1 MARVKGLR
9 SFQWQPCR
17 QPNAE
22 SKSPNIVKMIA
33 GGASKRICAAA
44 ARHTTAAR
52 TLPQSAGQ
60 SSSLLRRPTP
70 SSPWISTSS
79 SSAAFHSSSLTS
91 APASSGDSKVTTPW
105 ADPAMRQYK
114 YWNREDDA
122 VNANKYKDLL
132 EFSPESIVK
141 EAKILSLSA
150 LDDPANSALHS
161 THGLPIGTTLL
172 GVGSELS
179 DFEHVR
185 SKNPNVLFV
194 SPSCPRAS
202 VTVPLVLAAFPSIE
216 WIHVRSAG
224 IDFVESSEFGALCAS
239 QNIVVT
245 NAKGQFSSSLAEYA
259 LLACSYFAKNVPRLI
274 RQQQQNKWEKYD
286 IEELRGKTLGVVGY
300 GDIGK
305 ACVKL
310 AYVNRE
316 VSHYLLIRMESIS
329 PFRFR
334 MPLLFFYRLS
344 M

>member
-1 MARVKGLR
+1 
-9 SFQWQPCR
+9 
-17 QPNAE
+17 
-22 SKSPNIVKMIA
+22 MI
-33 GGASKRICAAA
+33 RHRLTAAA
-44 ARHTTAAR
+44 ASSSFVGRGGAGTRTSGATAGSTAR
-52 TLPQSAGQ
+52 TTLPRKSSSFS
-60 SSSLLRRPTP
+60 SSSLPQP
-70 SSPWISTSS
+70 SLYKCGWISS
-79 SSAAFHSSSLTS
+79 SSSFHASAFASAAAA
-91 APASSGDSKVTTPW
+91 APNNNNDKVTTPW

-114 YWNREDDA
+114 YWNRETDA
-122 VNANKYKDLL
+122 INANRYKDLL

-150 LDDPANSALHS
+150 LDDPTNAALHS
-161 THGLPIGTTLL
+161 THGLPLGTTLL
-172 GVGSELS
+172 GVGSELA

-310 AYVNRE
+310 AYVKTTSRTCTMDRSIQVE
-316 VSHYLLIRMESIS
+316 ILSPSFLLISHF
-329 PFRFR
+329 PHC
-334 MPLLFFYRLS
+334 
-344 M
+344 

>member
-1 MARVKGLR
+1 MVA
-9 SFQWQPCR
+9 P
-17 QPNAE
+17 P
-22 SKSPNIVKMIA
+22 P
-33 GGASKRICAAA
+33 
-44 ARHTTAAR
+44 
-52 TLPQSAGQ
+52 
-60 SSSLLRRPTP
+60 P
-70 SSPWISTSS
+70 SNN
-79 SSAAFHSSSLTS
+79 
-91 APASSGDSKVTTPW
+91 DKVTTPW

-122 VNANKYKDLL
+122 VNANRYKDLL

-161 THGLPIGTTLL
+161 THGLPIGATLL

-185 SKNPNVLFV
+185 TKNPNVLFV

-202 VTVPLVLAAFPSIE
+202 VTVPLALAAFPSVE

-224 IDFVESSEFGALCAS
+224 IDFVESTEFGALCAS
-239 QNIVVT
+239 QGIVVT

-274 RQQQQNKWEKYD
+274 RQQQQGKWEKYD

-310 AYVNRE
+310 AYV
-316 VSHYLLIRMESIS
+316 
-329 PFRFR
+329 
-334 MPLLFFYRLS
+334 
-344 M
+344 